1 MKTPKAVIQISKNL
15 SKHGKLKGKNKK
27 ETKALKAAYPFHKIN
42 KKGRVVPTTFIQNG
56 YNIDTVTSKRFP
68 ARFFSK
74 DEIKDKLE
82 NMEELINQGKFFS
95 VATNAG
101 DGMVDYFCKFAVEFS
116 RFKKNFKKVSK
127 IATKQSSFKDK
138 KKNKNK
144 DVSSSYGSWNVNN

>member
-42 KKGRVVPTTFIQNG
+42 KKGRVVTTTFIQNG